1 MGTLHYL
8 PTAQHSGME
17 QQVTPLPSWANPIN
31 QFLDNLATAQAPK
44 PTVTLRSYY
53 LRRFAVDHG
62 GNPWEVTTADLRAYI
77 LSRPWTPA
85 TVKSFRSTM
94 REFYR
99 WALLEELTD
108 RDPAALLPRTRVPMG
123 GPRPASDESLN
134 AAMERADERV
144 RLMLRLA
151 AQAGLRCRE
160 IARVRCEDVFSDLT
174 GWSLRVDGKGGRER
188 LVPIPD
194 DLARD
199 ILARSPGYTFPGHED
214 GHLSA
219 AYVSKLIS
227 RVMPG
232 ATAHQLR
239 HRYATRAYQLGGQD
253 IRAVQELLGHASVAT
268 TQIYTAVG
276 VDKLRSV
283 ALAAA

>member
-1 MGTLHYL
+1 
-8 PTAQHSGME
+8 ME
-17 QQVTPLPSWANPIN
+17 QQVTPPPAWAGPIR
-31 QFLDNLATAQAPK
+31 QFLDNLAAAQAPK
-44 PTVTLRSYY
+44 PTITLRSYY
-53 LRRFAVDHG
+53 LRRFAVDHQSD
-62 GNPWEVTTADLRAYI
+62 PWQVTTGDLRAYI
-77 LSRPWTPA
+77 LAHKWTPS

-108 RDPAALLPRTRVPMG
+108 RDPARLLPRTRVPMG
-123 GPRPASDESLN
+123 GPRPASDEALN
-134 AAMERADERV
+134 TAMERADDRV

-151 AQAGLRCRE
+151 SQAGLRCRE
-160 IARVRCEDVFSDLT
+160 IARVRVEDVFSDLT

-188 LVPIPD
+188 FVPLPD
-194 DLARD
+194 ELARD
-199 ILARSPGYTFPGHED
+199 ILDHAEGYLFVGNED

-227 RVMPG
+227 RAMPG

-253 IRAVQELLGHASVAT
+253 IRAVQELLGHESVAT

>member
-8 PTAQHSGME
+8 PAAQHSGME
-17 QQVTPLPSWANPIN
+17 QQVTPPPDWAEPIR

-53 LRRFAVDHG
+53 LRRFAADHQSD
-62 GNPWEVTTADLRAYI
+62 PWQVTTGDLRAYI
-77 LSRPWTPA
+77 LAHKWSPS
-85 TVKSFRSTM
+85 TVKSFRSTL
-94 REFYR
+94 REFYQ

-108 RDPAALLPRTRVPMG
+108 RDPARLLPRTRVPAG
-123 GPRPASDESLN
+123 GPRPASDEALN
-134 AAMERADERV
+134 TAMERADDRV

-160 IARVRCEDVFSDLT
+160 IARVRGEDVIADLT
-174 GWSLRVDGKGGRER
+174 GWSLRVEGKGGRER
-188 LVPIPD
+188 LVPISD

-199 ILARSPGYTFPGHED
+199 IIPFDGYVFVGQED

-227 RVMPG
+227 RAMPG

-276 VDKLRSV
+276 VDALRRV